1 MAIATLIC
9 YVSFGYV
16 VWTVDP
22 EVTNWAGFALFYACL
37 FLALTGTFALIGF
50 LIRFI
55 ALKRDLVFR
64 SVRDAFRQSFLFS
77 FIIIAALYLLSKNLF
92 NWMNILFLAIGLTVF
107 EFFLI
112 SYSKNNYDR

>member
-1 MAIATLIC
+1 MGIATFIC

-55 ALKRDLVFR
+55 AMKRELVFR

-77 FIIIAALYLLSKNLF
+77 FIIIAALYLLSRNLF
-92 NWMNILFLAIGLTVF
+92 NWLNIILLAVGLSVF

-112 SYSKNNYDR
+112 SYSKNRYDR